1 MRFRPCIDLRNGKV
15 VQIVGSTL
23 SDAGRDTV
31 TNYESAHGADFYA
44 RMYREDGLEGGHV
57 IMLGPGNAEA
67 AAAALAAY
75 PGGLQLGGGISPDN
89 AHFLLDKGAQKL
101 IVTSWVFE
109 FGELSLG
116 RLAQLN
122 AVVNPEHLVLDLS
135 CVRRGDDYVVAI
147 NRWQTLTSM
156 TVSAETLES
165 LSSHCSEFLI
175 HAVDVEGKQQ
185 GIDGE
190 LVSRLARWSPIP
202 VTYAGGVGSMDDIKL
217 IRKLG
222 ANRIDATV
230 GSALDIFG
238 GRGVRYRELVEFD
251 RLSRLL

>member
-1 MRFRPCIDLRNGKV
+1 V

-23 SDAGRDTV
+23 SEAGQKTV
-31 TNYESAHGADFYA
+31 TNYESTHGADFYA
-44 RMYREDGLEGGHV
+44 RMYRADGLEGGHV
-57 IMLGPGNAEA
+57 IMLGPGNADA
-67 AAAALAAY
+67 AAAALAAD
-75 PGGLQLGGGISPDN
+75 PGGLQLGGGITPDN
-89 AHFLLDKGAQKL
+89 AHFWLDKGAQKL

-109 FGELSLG
+109 FGEISRD

-156 TVSAETLES
+156 VLSAPTLEA
-165 LSSHCSEFLI
+165 LAAHCSEFLI

-190 LVSRLARWSPIP
+190 LVSRLARW
-202 VTYAGGVGSMDDIKL
+202 
-217 IRKLG
+217 
-222 ANRIDATV
+222 
-230 GSALDIFG
+230 
-238 GRGVRYRELVEFD
+238 
-251 RLSRLL
+251 